1 MESTNDMLAWMDIA
15 QSTIDKIRDTSPAWI
30 FKQHLQ
36 VFYTT
41 LAGDQEEASWLRNC
55 SVSSF
60 SDDTLLMHLKASI
73 CHYYDEYPSIHELME
88 EYDLSVLQMTDDS
101 TVPKITV
108 FKSRD
113 SRHEMMHI
121 LTGAFMVHLVEEQSA
136 DAFETFA
143 EHCRHQGP
151 GLPIFAGHIHPK
163 IDGGPEETHSPP
175 PTERYPSY
183 TDHGRAKRRMCV
195 AQSANHP

>member
-1 MESTNDMLAWMDIA
+1 M
-15 QSTIDKIRDTSPAWI
+15 
-30 FKQHLQ
+30 FGQHLQ

-41 LAGDQEEASWLRNC
+41 LTGNKEEASWLRNC
-55 SVSSF
+55 LLSSY
-60 SDDTLLMHLKASI
+60 SDNTLLTHLKATI
-73 CHYYDEYPSIHELME
+73 YPYDDYLSIHELME
-88 EYDLSVLQMTDDS
+88 EHALSALQMTDEP
-101 TVPKITV
+101 TVPKVTI

-113 SRHEMMHI
+113 SSYEIMHI
-121 LTGAFMVHLVEEQSA
+121 LTGDFVVHLVGEQSA

-163 IDGGPEETHSPP
+163 IDGGPEAHSPP

-183 TDHGRAKRRMCV
+183 TDHGRAKRRMLV
-195 AQSANHP
+195 ADSANHP